1 MIGLT
6 IMGFLFQLCYKDRVT
21 HFQDF
26 GRKFLVNRDFK
37 MGRFAVK
44 KLLPY

>member
-1 MIGLT
+1 
-6 IMGFLFQLCYKDRVT
+6 MGFLFNCVT
-21 HFQDF
+21 RIGSHIF
-26 GRKFLVNRDFK
+26 RILSEKFLVNRDFK